1 MQIDHGGGQ
10 SRMAH
15 QHLDFSDIVSG
26 LQKMGGIAVTKRVG
40 AAAFLNTGF
49 LPGLFVNTAH
59 RGVSQWLALSML

>member
-26 LQKMGGIAVTKRVG
+26 LQKMGGKAVAQGV
-40 AAAFLNTGF
+40 NTGAF
-49 LPGLFVNTAH
+49 FNAGLFSGFFVNT
-59 RGVSQWLALSML
+59 SQRFIR